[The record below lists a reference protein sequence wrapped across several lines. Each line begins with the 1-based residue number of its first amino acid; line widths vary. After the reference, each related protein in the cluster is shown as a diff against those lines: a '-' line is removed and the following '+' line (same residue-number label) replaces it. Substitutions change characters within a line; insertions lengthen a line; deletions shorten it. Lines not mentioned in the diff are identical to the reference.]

1 MAMSAPRYS
10 SYGFSVR
17 LTILSTLFYNICGL
31 PCMDSNHALNSVI
44 TTVALGINVAFT
56 VLQGL
61 TISDSEKNLL
71 PLRLFNIRQL

>member
-1 MAMSAPRYS
+1 MSVPRYS

-17 LTILSTLFYNICGL
+17 LAILPTLFCNICGL
-31 PCMDSNHALNSVI
+31 MCMDSNRAFNSAI

>member
-1 MAMSAPRYS
+1 
-10 SYGFSVR
+10 
-17 LTILSTLFYNICGL
+17 
-31 PCMDSNHALNSVI
+31 MDSNRAFNSAI